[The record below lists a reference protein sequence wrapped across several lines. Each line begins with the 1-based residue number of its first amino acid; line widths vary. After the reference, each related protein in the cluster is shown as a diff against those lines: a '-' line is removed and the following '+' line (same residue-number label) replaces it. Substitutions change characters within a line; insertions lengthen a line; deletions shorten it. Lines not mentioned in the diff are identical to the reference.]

1 MALSR
6 FQLVPDPIWAGE
18 YTMCSKYL
26 AQNLAESAIRTVA
39 SQPFAILA
47 RERLVFGHQRLVPR
61 GSHTSCVKTLK
72 DNTHHTACTHMCVRI
87 TTEFEYQFVVF
98 DQHQFC
104 AVKNIVLQAGIHGLD
119 ILIL

>member
-1 MALSR
+1 
-6 FQLVPDPIWAGE
+6 
-18 YTMCSKYL
+18 
-26 AQNLAESAIRTVA
+26 
-39 SQPFAILA
+39 
-47 RERLVFGHQRLVPR
+47 
-61 GSHTSCVKTLK
+61 
-72 DNTHHTACTHMCVRI
+72 MCVRI